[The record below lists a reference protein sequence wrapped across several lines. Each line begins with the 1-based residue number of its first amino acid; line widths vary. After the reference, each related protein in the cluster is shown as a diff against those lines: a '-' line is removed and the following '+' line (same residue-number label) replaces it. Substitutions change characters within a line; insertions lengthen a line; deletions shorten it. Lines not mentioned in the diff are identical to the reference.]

1 MDGAFNQIELLAQ
14 YLQSKDH
21 TMIDPVEFG
30 EIKGAVASLQSQV
43 ADIRQRQTA
52 IDQKLD
58 LVLDKLAEAR
68 GGWKV
73 LMLLGGA
80 AGSLGAGISWVAANW
95 KG

>member
-1 MDGAFNQIELLAQ
+1 MHDFLHQLDLVTQQLEGR
-14 YLQSKDH
+14 DH

-43 ADIRQRQTA
+43 ADVRARQTA

-68 GGWKV
+68 GGWRT
-73 LMLLGGA
+73 LMWLGGA
-80 AGSLGAGISWVAANW
+80 SSTLGAGITWVATHW